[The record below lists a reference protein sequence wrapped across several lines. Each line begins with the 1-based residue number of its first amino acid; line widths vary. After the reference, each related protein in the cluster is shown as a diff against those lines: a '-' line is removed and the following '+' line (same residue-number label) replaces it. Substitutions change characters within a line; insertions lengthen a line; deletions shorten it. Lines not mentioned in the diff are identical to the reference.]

1 MPNRH
6 KEEAE
11 IQLCPNSTQAL
22 KGVGWVKSDAPRPL
36 TPGKETW
43 QPFLAKR
50 GTYFRA
56 LVIKIADPAFAVWQQ
71 RWYC

>member
-11 IQLCPNSTQAL
+11 IQIYPNSTQAL
-22 KGVGWVKSDAPRPL
+22 KGGGWAKSDAPRPL
-36 TPGKETW
+36 TPHKETW

-56 LVIKIADPAFAVWQQ
+56 PVIKIADPAFAVRQQ
-71 RWYC
+71 RWCC